1 MNKTIPDPYIRKAV
15 YNAFNGTIVDGTPIL
30 VYDTRYTTTKANNES
45 YVVMSVQS
53 NSVLYNKCSNF
64 WESDIL
70 LEVCNLVMGVSNPG
84 SRLLADNVLEAL
96 RLALQNNLD
105 LDYATSGLTVDNQ
118 LMSFQNDLVTNLT
131 NGTLYRKFLRLEL
144 RIK

>member
-1 MNKTIPDPYIRKAV
+1 
-15 YNAFNGTIVDGTPIL
+15 
-30 VYDTRYTTTKANNES
+30 
-45 YVVMSVQS
+45 
-53 NSVLYNKCSNF
+53 
-64 WESDIL
+64 
-70 LEVCNLVMGVSNPG
+70 MGVSNPG